1 MTITKEQLDYLKTPS
16 LVKYVQEMHLELET
30 AIKEKRDKVKRYKE
44 MKQMINSLRY
54 ILIDRLRQMNRY
66 DPIFFPIKSY
76 VEYQNYGPDGN
87 IIVKTG
93 KVVGHEGGFVW
104 VQFKNEEH
112 QTKVDPACLSLL
124 FIRNKYY

>member
-76 VEYQNYGPDGN
+76 VEYQNNGPDGN

-104 VQFKNEEH
+104 VQFKDEEH